1 MLILY
6 LEFGKNRRLGKMT
19 KCLKE
24 AEEVQAATAAA
35 DEAADE
41 ASDEAA
47 DADAAVVRL

>member
-1 MLILY
+1 
-6 LEFGKNRRLGKMT
+6 MT

-41 ASDEAA
+41 FYRT
-47 DADAAVVRL
+47 DADAAVVRANAAFFWANKD